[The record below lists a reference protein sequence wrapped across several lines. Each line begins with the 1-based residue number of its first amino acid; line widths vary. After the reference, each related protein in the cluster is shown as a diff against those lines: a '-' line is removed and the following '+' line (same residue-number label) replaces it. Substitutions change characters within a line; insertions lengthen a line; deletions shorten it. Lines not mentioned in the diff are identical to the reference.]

1 MKKFKGALLGTL
13 LLAAA
18 CAGGNMYFARRAVAA
33 LPEAVMSKW
42 NKLTEMLD
50 EASRKLIRFPAT
62 VGEMM
67 EEISK

>member
-18 CAGGNMYFARRAVAA
+18 CAGGNMLFAGRAFAA

-50 EASRKLIRFPAT
+50 EAT
-62 VGEMM
+62 M
-67 EEISK
+67 